1 MIVLYWHCLD
11 MTEADER
18 FVGDA
23 LDELSQFLR
32 TKLPQLTIKLKRLKD
47 EPEVAK
53 EVAAILNKV
62 GNESDAFQR
71 CSLNIEKILPI
82 TANLLVYCLS
92 NEPIAKAAMRE
103 SPSLA
108 RQGYTGDYVNY
119 VRGALFAAV
128 YKQGL
133 KSAIW
138 HEALHLL
145 RADDCYEENNP
156 SRKKAS
162 CDVDNCIME
171 WDSTPDRPVLCD
183 DNINRIHKKVEEIL
197 KKEGVKREMYS

>member
-53 EVAAILNKV
+53 EVDAILNKV
-62 GNESDAFQR
+62 GNESDAFLT
-71 CSLNIEKILPI
+71 CSLKIGKILPI
-82 TANLLVYCLS
+82 TANLFVYCSSS
-92 NEPIAKAAMRE
+92 NRIAQAAMRE
-103 SPSLA
+103 SALA
-108 RQGYTGDYVNY
+108 KWGYT
-119 VRGALFAAV
+119 RPSFAAV
-128 YKQGL
+128 YQQGV
-133 KSAIW
+133 KSTIW

-145 RADDCYEENNP
+145 GADDCYDENNS
-156 SRKKAS
+156 SRKKDS

-171 WDSTPDRPVLCD
+171 WESTPDSPVLCGE
-183 DNINRIHKKVEEIL
+183 NINRIHKKVEEIL
-197 KKEGVKREMYS
+197 KKEGVKREMNS

>member
-18 FVGDA
+18 FVDDA

-32 TKLPQLTIKLKRLKD
+32 TKLPQVKIKLKRLKD

-53 EVAAILNKV
+53 KVDIVLNKV
-62 GNESDAFQR
+62 GNESDTFCT
-71 CSLNIEKILPI
+71 CSFNIEKILPI
-82 TANLLVYCLS
+82 TANLLVYCRL
-92 NEPIAKAAMRE
+92 NDPIAKAAMRE
-103 SPSLA
+103 CPLA
-108 RQGYTGDYVNY
+108 RWGYTGDYVHY
-119 VRGALFAAV
+119 IRGALFAAV

-133 KSAIW
+133 KSTIW

-145 RADDCYEENNP
+145 RADDCYDENNP

-171 WDSTPDRPVLCD
+171 WDSTPDSPVLCGE
-183 DNINRIHKKVEEIL
+183 NINRIHKKVEEIL
-197 KKEGVKREMYS
+197 KKEGVKREMNS